1 VGLCTCSDADIKQSI
16 DQVLL
21 RGQRSLAIRA
31 SESYSMFSKV
41 SFINFWQDL
50 KPSTCHTV
58 TCRVAC
64 TQSINP
70 RLLLAV
76 FLPVLLFGSAFTMDW
91 HTVRRQKWAILL
103 LAAPGVAL
111 GTILT
116 AVLVKY
122 TFPYDWTWTESL
134 LVRPDPMV
142 AEMVAEIASC
152 CPHSALYLVV

>member
-1 VGLCTCSDADIKQSI
+1 
-16 DQVLL
+16 VLHAATGHDL
-21 RGQRSLAIRA
+21 PYCPRA
-31 SESYSMFSKV
+31 
-41 SFINFWQDL
+41 
-50 KPSTCHTV
+50 
-58 TCRVAC
+58 
-64 TQSINP
+64 QSINP

-134 LVRPDPMV
+134 LVSGMTGGPRWQTM
-142 AEMVAEIASC
+142 
-152 CPHSALYLVV
+152 ALADG

>member
-1 VGLCTCSDADIKQSI
+1 
-16 DQVLL
+16 
-21 RGQRSLAIRA
+21 
-31 SESYSMFSKV
+31 M
-41 SFINFWQDL
+41 
-50 KPSTCHTV
+50 
-58 TCRVAC
+58 
-64 TQSINP
+64 
-70 RLLLAV
+70 

-134 LVRPDPMV
+134 LVRP
-142 AEMVAEIASC
+142 
-152 CPHSALYLVV
+152 